1 MKKKDPSVK
10 PADTPPMSRRE
21 FAVLSVAAG
30 VVAVS
35 GMEAAFGATPVSDS
49 DVQIHTPSGV
59 CDAAFAHPEGK
70 GRWPAAIMFPDA
82 YGLRPTM
89 REMAKRLAAQGYAVL
104 VPNPFYRSTKAPG
117 TGPSFDFQNP
127 DDRAKL
133 AALRAPLT
141 NDGVMQDALALV
153 GFLDSQAVVNK
164 KARIGVVGYC
174 MGGTMTVQAA
184 AGVPGRIGAGA
195 SFHGGGLVTDKPDS
209 PHLLVPKMKAQYYF
223 GIAANDDEAQ
233 PDAKTK
239 LAAAFQAAHL
249 QATVEVYEGTMHG
262 WCMKDMPNRDG
273 KPIYNEAQAERAW
286 NELSKL
292 FKRALV

>member
-21 FAVLSVAAG
+21 FAVLSVAVG

-153 GFLDSQAVVNK
+153 GFLDSQAVEQEGSD
-164 KARIGVVGYC
+164 RRRWLLHGRHDDGT
-174 MGGTMTVQAA
+174 GGS
-184 AGVPGRIGAGA
+184 GGPRPHRRGRV
-195 SFHGGGLVTDKPDS
+195 LPRRR
-209 PHLLVPKMKAQYYF
+209 F
-223 GIAANDDEAQ
+223 GD
-233 PDAKTK
+233 
-239 LAAAFQAAHL
+239 
-249 QATVEVYEGTMHG
+249 
-262 WCMKDMPNRDG
+262 R
-273 KPIYNEAQAERAW
+273 
-286 NELSKL
+286 
-292 FKRALV
+292 